1 MGWYQSF
8 REKKNTLRVTPLKI
22 WRLPIQLII
31 FPEFSAKISDIARP
45 VNYSFLPSCG
55 HVILYFWVVRKC
67 TCVILSWKF
76 RHHSDNRLYLH
87 YVWIVF
93 FICLL
98 LPPLLSLK
106 STQFR
111 VASLENVITYIFIW
125 HDLYILYRSGI
136 NLFNH
141 KFWTILSTD

>member
-8 REKKNTLRVTPLKI
+8 RKKKTHIKGYTTQNLKTAH
-22 WRLPIQLII
+22 QLII
-31 FPEFSAKISDIARP
+31 FPEFWAKISDIARP

-55 HVILYFWVVRKC
+55 HVILYVWIVRKC
-67 TCVILSWKF
+67 SCVISIWKF

-87 YVWIVF
+87 YVWIIF

-98 LPPLLSLK
+98 LPPVLSLK
-106 STQFR
+106 STQSR
-111 VASLENVITYIFIW
+111 VASLENLITYIFIW